1 MVKKSIE
8 KNDDIINYI
17 EELYSGHG
25 SFITTSSQ
33 FLGYGI
39 LIALFHF
46 GRDEFFVPHKTLAL
60 STVFFS
66 ITSLLL
72 IYTYSAHIF
81 IASKNIM
88 EFNREM
94 RSKSSS
100 LSSKNLLNH
109 SIKYL
114 YSRMKPRVIFL
125 FWCFQGALLLS
136 VILFMFSAY
145 VYFYRS
151 CF

>member
-1 MVKKSIE
+1 MAKKSIE

-17 EELYSGHG
+17 EELYSAHG

-33 FLGYGI
+33 YLGYGI

-60 STVFFS
+60 STAFFS

-72 IYTYSAHIF
+72 IYTYSVHIF

-94 RSKSSS
+94 KSKSSS
-100 LSSKNLLNH
+100 SSSENILNY
-109 SIKYL
+109 SVKYL
-114 YSRMKPRVIFL
+114 YNRMKPRVMFL
-125 FWCFQGALLLS
+125 FWFFQVTLLIS

-145 VYFYRS
+145 MYFYQS